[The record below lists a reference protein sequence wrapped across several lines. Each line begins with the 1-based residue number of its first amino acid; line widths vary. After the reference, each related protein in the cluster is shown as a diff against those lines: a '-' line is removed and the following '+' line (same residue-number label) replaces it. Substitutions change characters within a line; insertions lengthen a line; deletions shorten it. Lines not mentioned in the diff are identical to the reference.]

1 MAAKGKL
8 ATLVAELDARME
20 NAALVSGQRLV
31 EADLTQ
37 EFGISRA
44 LLREAFRHLAAEGA
58 IEMVPNRGAEVR
70 RLTKCE
76 ALELFEIRTELE
88 VLAARR
94 AASRMGTPGV
104 AQVFEASVTP
114 LLSGPQLSGAMEY
127 ISENEAFH
135 RAIFVAA
142 GNETLL
148 DLARKLRL
156 SQIMSQLRAA
166 MTPEMLALSQREH
179 RAVAT
184 AIRREDPA
192 MAEAEIR
199 QHLDRATQFVYQ
211 APERMFRPEAERSA
225 KDNGESAAKRPL
237 FPGPQPKPTRV
248 SSALRDQE
256 EY

>member
-1 MAAKGKL
+1 MAVRGKL
-8 ATLVAELDARME
+8 ATLVAELDSRIESAV
-20 NAALVSGQRLV
+20 LVSGQRLV

-58 IEMVPNRGAEVR
+58 IELVPNRGAEVR

-94 AASRMGTPGV
+94 AAGRMGLPGV
-104 AQVFEASVTP
+104 AAAFEASVTP
-114 LLSGPQLSGAMEY
+114 LLGKPQLSGAMEY

-142 GNETLL
+142 GNDTLL

-156 SQIMSQLRAA
+156 SLIMSQLREAL
-166 MTPEMLALSQREH
+166 TPEVLTLSQKEH

-184 AIRREDPA
+184 AILQEDPA
-192 MAEAEIR
+192 TAEAEMR
-199 QHLDRATQFVYQ
+199 KHLGRATQFVFE
-211 APERMFRPEAERSA
+211 APEKMFRA
-225 KDNGESAAKRPL
+225 KLDKSP
-237 FPGPQPKPTRV
+237 
-248 SSALRDQE
+248 
-256 EY
+256 